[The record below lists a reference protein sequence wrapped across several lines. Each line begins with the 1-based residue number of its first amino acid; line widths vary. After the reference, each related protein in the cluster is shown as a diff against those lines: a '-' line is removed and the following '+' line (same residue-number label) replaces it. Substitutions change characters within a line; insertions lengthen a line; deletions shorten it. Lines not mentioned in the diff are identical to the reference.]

1 MRTIIVVIY
10 VFLFLILGLPV
21 LGIEWIIAK
30 FDKHAA
36 DISQLRIVQWGL
48 RCVSFLAGVHLT
60 VEGKEHVPTDQAV
73 LYIGNHRSIFD
84 IVITYAQCPNLTGYI
99 SKDGVNKVP
108 LLGIWMRRLYCLFL
122 DRKDLKQ
129 GLKTI
134 LTAID
139 QVKSGISI
147 CIFPEGTRNPNEDIT
162 ELLPFKEGSL
172 KIAEKSGCPVVPVA
186 ISGARGLFEAH
197 GNRATPGSIH
207 IRILPP
213 IRTVGMSKAEQ
224 KIVDS
229 YEGEASYTDTLAR
242 HLIPTKA
249 TLLQLNA

>member
-1 MRTIIVVIY
+1 MKCFRLFLWRKKMRTIIVVIY

-129 GLKTI
+129 GLNE
-134 LTAID
+134 TADWRLSQIAA
-139 QVKSGISI
+139 G
-147 CIFPEGTRNPNEDIT
+147 FPGFTVTRRGCSVGGRRRRKPGHHDSDSKWQNF
-162 ELLPFKEGSL
+162 ELFAAG
-172 KIAEKSGCPVVPVA
+172 IAEDFRESADACDFYLSDESTCK
-186 ISGARGLFEAH
+186 
-197 GNRATPGSIH
+197 
-207 IRILPP
+207 
-213 IRTVGMSKAEQ
+213 
-224 KIVDS
+224 
-229 YEGEASYTDTLAR
+229 
-242 HLIPTKA
+242 
-249 TLLQLNA
+249 

>member
-10 VFLFLILGLPV
+10 VFLFLVLGFPV

-36 DISQLRIVQWGL
+36 DISQLRMVQWGL
-48 RCVSFLAGVHLT
+48 RCVSFLSGVHLT
-60 VEGKEHVPTDQAV
+60 IEGKEHVPTDQAV

-99 SKDGVNKVP
+99 SKDGINKVP
-108 LLGIWMRRLYCLFL
+108 LLGMWMRRLYCLFL

-147 CIFPEGTRNPNEDIT
+147 CIFPEGTRSKDGNMI
-162 ELLPFKEGSL
+162 PFKEGSM
-172 KIAEKSGCPVVPVA
+172 KIASKTGCPIIPIA
-186 ISGARGLFEAH
+186 ITNSAQIWEAH
-197 GNRATPGSIH
+197 LPYIRPAHVIVEYGAPIYPKELSKEDQKFLGSYAQH
-207 IRILPP
+207 
-213 IRTVGMSKAEQ
+213 
-224 KIVDS
+224 KIQEMLDQHKQ
-229 YEGEASYTDTLAR
+229 ED
-242 HLIPTKA
+242 
-249 TLLQLNA
+249 

>member
-84 IVITYAQCPNLTGYI
+84 IVIT
-99 SKDGVNKVP
+99 
-108 LLGIWMRRLYCLFL
+108 
-122 DRKDLKQ
+122 
-129 GLKTI
+129 
-134 LTAID
+134 
-139 QVKSGISI
+139 
-147 CIFPEGTRNPNEDIT
+147 
-162 ELLPFKEGSL
+162 
-172 KIAEKSGCPVVPVA
+172 
-186 ISGARGLFEAH
+186 
-197 GNRATPGSIH
+197 
-207 IRILPP
+207 
-213 IRTVGMSKAEQ
+213 
-224 KIVDS
+224 
-229 YEGEASYTDTLAR
+229 
-242 HLIPTKA
+242 
-249 TLLQLNA
+249 

>member
-1 MRTIIVVIY
+1 MGTALCI
-10 VFLFLILGLPV
+10 
-21 LGIEWIIAK
+21 
-30 FDKHAA
+30 
-36 DISQLRIVQWGL
+36 
-48 RCVSFLAGVHLT
+48 FLAGVHLT

-147 CIFPEGTRNPNEDIT
+147 CIFPEGTRNRDREDAT
-162 ELLPFKEGSL
+162 TLLPFKDGSF
-172 KIAEKSGCPVVPVA
+172 KIAQKTGCPIIPMA
-186 ISGARGLFEAH
+186 LTGTADIFENHFRGC
-197 GNRATPGSIH
+197 
-207 IRILPP
+207 
-213 IRTVGMSKAEQ
+213 TVQ
-224 KIVDS
+224 
-229 YEGEASYTDTLAR
+229 R
-242 HLIPTKA
+242 
-249 TLLQLNA
+249 

>member
-1 MRTIIVVIY
+1 MKCFRLFLWRKKMRTIIVVIY

-108 LLGIWMRRLYCLFL
+108 LHEYGSTVVQNKIRCNICQISINTYRNLY
-122 DRKDLKQ
+122 
-129 GLKTI
+129 I
-134 LTAID
+134 LTENLE
-139 QVKSGISI
+139 KRISL
-147 CIFPEGTRNPNEDIT
+147 N
-162 ELLPFKEGSL
+162 
-172 KIAEKSGCPVVPVA
+172 
-186 ISGARGLFEAH
+186 
-197 GNRATPGSIH
+197 
-207 IRILPP
+207 
-213 IRTVGMSKAEQ
+213 
-224 KIVDS
+224 
-229 YEGEASYTDTLAR
+229 
-242 HLIPTKA
+242 
-249 TLLQLNA
+249 LQH

>member
-1 MRTIIVVIY
+1 M
-10 VFLFLILGLPV
+10 
-21 LGIEWIIAK
+21 
-30 FDKHAA
+30 
-36 DISQLRIVQWGL
+36 QWGL

-147 CIFPEGTRNPNEDIT
+147 CIFPEGTRNRDREDAT
-162 ELLPFKEGSL
+162 TLLPFKDGSF
-172 KIAEKSGCPVVPVA
+172 KIAQKTGCPIIPMA
-186 ISGARGLFEAH
+186 LTGTADIFENH
-197 GNRATPGSIH
+197 FPWLHSTEVKLTYGEPIILSELSKEDQKHIGVYCQNVIH
-207 IRILPP
+207 EMLQEH
-213 IRTVGMSKAEQ
+213 KN
-224 KIVDS
+224 
-229 YEGEASYTDTLAR
+229 
-242 HLIPTKA
+242 TKE
-249 TLLQLNA
+249 